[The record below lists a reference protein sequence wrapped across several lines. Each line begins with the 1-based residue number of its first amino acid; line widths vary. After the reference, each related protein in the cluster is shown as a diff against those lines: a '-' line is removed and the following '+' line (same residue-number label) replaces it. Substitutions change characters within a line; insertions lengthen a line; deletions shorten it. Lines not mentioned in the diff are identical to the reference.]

1 MLGLRILIL
10 NTLLVSLVI
19 IINSNCV
26 GGNVLINT
34 DNRNAGGI
42 NKHEMMP
49 ERAPE
54 LINIDDLLE
63 IEDSDNESEEP
74 QYNNKKGLFL
84 LEWLREMRTFI
95 PSNQFIFDLH
105 SRSDEYFYYEINDE
119 NPNILLGYY
128 CTDDTEGSIH
138 VTINNPESKRIFSKH
153 GCEGVYN
160 NKLQQK
166 GVDDGRTSHRIKGT
180 YTIIFSNHRWHDTIR
195 VSFLVGNDSKKSI
208 AVDKKN
214 VDGLIS
220 KIEDIDSVISAIYTE
235 NQYIWSQ
242 TKTNLNN
249 IFNADTKLV
258 FYTIIQIFTIVSA
271 SVLQIIYLKRILKG
285 G

>member
-1 MLGLRILIL
+1 MLRLRIFLL
-10 NTLLVSLVI
+10 NILLVSLVI
-19 IINSNCV
+19 DDNNNWVKGDNILTNTGSGN
-26 GGNVLINT
+26 GGVV
-34 DNRNAGGI
+34 
-42 NKHEMMP
+42 NKQETMP
-49 ERAPE
+49 EMAPE

-63 IEDSDNESEEP
+63 IDDSDESEE
-74 QYNNKKGLFL
+74 YKSSSKKGLFL
-84 LEWLREMRTFI
+84 LEWLKEMKTFI
-95 PSNQFIFDLH
+95 PSNQFVFDVH

-128 CTDDTEGSIH
+128 CTEDTEGSIH

-160 NKLQQK
+160 NKLKQK
-166 GVDDGRTSHRIKGT
+166 EVDDGRGSHRIKGT
-180 YTIIFSNHRWHDTIR
+180 YTVIFSNHRWHDTIR
-195 VSFLVGNDSKKSI
+195 VSFLVGNNSKKTS

-220 KIEDIDSVISAIYTE
+220 KIEDIDSVLSAIYTE

-249 IFNADTKLV
+249 IFNADTRLI
-258 FYTIIQIFTIVSA
+258 FYTIIQILAIVLA
-271 SVLQIIYLKRILKG
+271 SVLQIVYLKGILKG
-285 G
+285 R